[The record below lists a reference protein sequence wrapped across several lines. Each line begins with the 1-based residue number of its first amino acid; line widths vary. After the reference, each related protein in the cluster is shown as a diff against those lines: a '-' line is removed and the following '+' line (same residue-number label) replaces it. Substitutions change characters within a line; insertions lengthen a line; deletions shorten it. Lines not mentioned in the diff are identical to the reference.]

1 MTLLRPLLLAPF
13 LLSLGAC
20 ATQTATGKNPTQALD
35 KLVTNTASAG
45 NVVENS
51 VLRAGNE
58 AALALR
64 LPRGLLQLQVSCSAE
79 SANWLYVDTPGRMYA
94 VGQSQYREP
103 IPLTSDTART
113 LRSLPQ
119 VVQACAQN
127 PDWRKLA
134 NFESGNDGH
143 VLLDIASLEPQHD
156 GSLKLWAAFDYPSL
170 AYDAPYQ
177 APYGSKVEQLQ
188 VNCGRNTYTWL
199 TGYDL
204 DPRQR
209 VTDGRIE
216 ASPSARTFS
225 SASADY
231 LAILQAACKPHE
243 QLSALAR
250 AENRDKPAPDLENQ
264 PALDAGVARYVTSL
278 GFDAP
283 RKSLSYLRTEGT
295 STFKGETKPLIEE
308 FWFQPGDTPGL
319 LHIKRQGTGYVS
331 QDTSFMG
338 MLELSSVT
346 HYSKAQGTCEVEKL
360 ELEGNWKQMPVG
372 EKLSYRLTRK
382 ENFSIIGQ
390 TRDTQETRCEVIR
403 ELSAAELNPQ
413 LSGSAKEIH
422 CSVVDDKYKRID
434 TRYFLE
440 DYGLVFRQGDS
451 RNEFYYSDSRIV
463 RFR

>member
-1 MTLLRPLLLAPF
+1 MLLLRPQLLALLLLAV
-13 LLSLGAC
+13 GGC
-20 ATQTATGKNPTQALD
+20 ATQPATGKKPTKVLD
-35 KLVTNTASAG
+35 ELVTNAASAS
-45 NVVENS
+45 NVVDNS
-51 VLRAGNE
+51 VLRTDNE
-58 AALALR
+58 VALALR
-64 LPRGLLQLQVSCSAE
+64 LPRGILQLQVSCSSE
-79 SANWLYVDTPGRMYA
+79 NANWLYVNTPSRMYA

-103 IPLTSDTART
+103 IPLANDTART
-113 LRSLPQ
+113 LRILPQ
-119 VVQACAQN
+119 VAQACTRT

-134 NFESGNDGH
+134 NFESGNGGH
-143 VLLDIASLEPQHD
+143 VLLDIASLEPQSD
-156 GSLKLWAAFDYPSL
+156 GDLKLWAAFDYPSL

-188 VNCGRNTYTWL
+188 VNCGRSTYSWL

-216 ASPSARTFS
+216 ATPGARTFD
-225 SASADY
+225 SASSDY
-231 LAILQAACKPHE
+231 LVILQATCKPRE
-243 QLSALAR
+243 QLSALPR
-250 AENRDKPAPDLENQ
+250 AESRDKPVPDLENQ
-264 PALDAGVARYVTSL
+264 PALNTAVARNVTAL
-278 GFDAP
+278 GLDAP
-283 RKSLSYLRTEGT
+283 RKSLTYLRTEGT
-295 STFKGETKPLIEE
+295 STFKGETRPLIEE
-308 FWFQPGDTPGL
+308 FWFQPGETPGL
-319 LHIKRQGTGYVS
+319 LHVKRQGTGYVS

-346 HYSKAQGTCEVEKL
+346 HYSKAQGTREVEKL

-403 ELSAAELNPQ
+403 ELPATELNAQ

-422 CSVVDDKYKRID
+422 CSVVDDKYKRVD

>member
-1 MTLLRPLLLAPF
+1 MASLRPLILAPLVF
-13 LLSLGAC
+13 ALGAC
-20 ATQTATGKNPTQALD
+20 ATQTATQKNPTQALD
-35 KLVTNTASAG
+35 KLVTDAASAS
-45 NVVENS
+45 NVLDNS
-51 VLRAGNE
+51 VLRTDNE
-58 AALALR
+58 AAVALR
-64 LPRGLLQLQVSCSAE
+64 LPRGLVQLQVSCSSE
-79 SANWLYVDTPGRMYA
+79 GANWLYVDAPGRLYA
-94 VGQSQYREP
+94 VGQSLYREP
-103 IPLTSDTART
+103 IPLTSETART

-119 VVQACAQN
+119 VVQACART

-134 NFESGNDGH
+134 NFERRNDGH
-143 VLLDIASLEPQHD
+143 VLLDIASLQPQPD
-156 GSLKLWAAFDYPSL
+156 GSLKFWAAFDYPSL

-188 VNCGRNTYTWL
+188 VNCDQSTYAWL

-204 DPRQR
+204 DTRER

-216 ASPSARTFS
+216 VTPNARAFS

-243 QLSALAR
+243 QLTTLAR
-250 AENRDKPAPDLENQ
+250 AEHRDKPVPDLENQ
-264 PALDAGVARYVTSL
+264 PGVNAGVARTVASL
-278 GFDAP
+278 GLGAP

-295 STFKGETKPLIEE
+295 ATFEGETKPLIEE
-308 FWFQPGDTPGL
+308 FWFQPSETPGL
-319 LHIKRQGTGYVS
+319 LHVKQQGTGYVS
-331 QDTSFMG
+331 QTTSFMG
-338 MLELSSVT
+338 MLDLSSVT
-346 HYSKAQGTCEVEKL
+346 RYSKAQGTSELEKL
-360 ELEGNWKQMPVG
+360 ELEGNWKQLPVG
-372 EKLSYRLTRK
+372 EELSYRLTRK

-390 TRDTQETRCEVIR
+390 TEDTQETRCKVIR

-422 CSVVDDKYKRID
+422 CSVVNDKYKRVD

-440 DYGLVFRQGDS
+440 DYGLIFRQGDS